1 MLDTAKPTSV
11 SFEQVYDRT
20 MTSLDLADL
29 TPSQLDADIR
39 AAAAE
44 VFVRVQSWHDSPAW
58 CGGHDDRRGYA
69 DVVLAIVDI
78 DEVPES
84 SDYAGL
90 WRLTRAVA
98 PILNHEWPDDPG
110 TAQDLATAV
119 EALRRTTV
127 TRLREAEQARRRGGR
142 R

>member
-1 MLDTAKPTSV
+1 
-11 SFEQVYDRT
+11 
-20 MTSLDLADL
+20 MTPLDLADL

-44 VFVRVQSWHDSPAW
+44 VFARVQAWHDSPAW
-58 CGGHDDRRGYA
+58 CGGQDDRRGYA
-69 DVVLAIVDI
+69 DVVLAIIDI
-78 DEVPES
+78 DEVPEPV
-84 SDYAGL
+84 DYAGL

-98 PILNHEWPDDPG
+98 PILNHSWPDDPG
-110 TAQDLATAV
+110 PARDLATAV